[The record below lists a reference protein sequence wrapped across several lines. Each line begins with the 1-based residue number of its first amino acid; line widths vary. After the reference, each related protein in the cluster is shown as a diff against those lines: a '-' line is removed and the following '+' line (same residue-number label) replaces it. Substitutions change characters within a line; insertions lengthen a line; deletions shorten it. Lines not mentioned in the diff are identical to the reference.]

1 VQGFYH
7 TDPLPSRLCVLLDG
21 LVPRSTTIQAVTVGG
36 SEVSQVAS
44 GREQYMQAL
53 ASLTE
58 MTRTQAER
66 VAARLA
72 RQGDLQ
78 SGQVSRVAEDLLR
91 RTQKNRETVSRLVQ
105 REVKR
110 QLGMLGIAS
119 RDEVARLQQRVRAL
133 EQELA
138 RADATRSTAAKSGST
153 RTAAAKSGT
162 TRTAAAKAR
171 TATRSGGA
179 STRSSATGGRGAG
192 GRPTRASKPTPA
204 EGAEI
209 VEGEAP
215 SQS

>member
-1 VQGFYH
+1 
-7 TDPLPSRLCVLLDG
+7 
-21 LVPRSTTIQAVTVGG
+21 
-36 SEVSQVAS
+36 VSQVAS

-138 RADATRSTAAKSGST
+138 RADATRSTAAKSG
-153 RTAAAKSGT
+153 T

-209 VEGEAP
+209 AEGEAP
-215 SQS
+215 TQS